1 MIRDSLLDEIK
12 LEDDIVKNCSE
23 NFFEKRNIN
32 EKDKKEDFLI
42 QNLMDEN
49 DLLRVSSTQYKSNL
63 FSLKLFES
71 KTEEY
76 FQKRKIGLNQY
87 VYSLI
92 QIKDQNLAQEIYL
105 SLDSNESEFSTLAS
119 KYSLGSEKYKNG
131 IVGPIP
137 LSQLNLK
144 IQNIFKSSEK
154 GIINEPIELN
164 GFWIILRIEEIL
176 YAEFNDQM
184 KKLLSNE
191 LFEAGVLFG
200 LKDDPWFSEPY
211 GNYFNVHSI
220 DLHGFNSE
228 NVSIL
233 MDVIGSC
240 CTSLFGKQIISN
252 KIQQLIYL
260 EQNYSINQK
269 NLMRL

>member
-1 MIRDSLLDEIK
+1 MTNKNVKNQILDYINTFSSENLDILRRTTFLKPLVKTMIRDSLLDEIK
-12 LEDDIVKNCSE
+12 IEDDIVKNCSE

-76 FQKRKIGLNQY
+76 FQKRKTGLNQY

-92 QIKDQNLAQEIYL
+92 QIKDQNFAQEIYL

-131 IVGPIP
+131 IRP
-137 LSQLNLK
+137 
-144 IQNIFKSSEK
+144 
-154 GIINEPIELN
+154 
-164 GFWIILRIEEIL
+164 IL
-176 YAEFNDQM
+176 YR
-184 KKLLSNE
+184 S
-191 LFEAGVLFG
+191 
-200 LKDDPWFSEPY
+200 
-211 GNYFNVHSI
+211 
-220 DLHGFNSE
+220 
-228 NVSIL
+228 
-233 MDVIGSC
+233 
-240 CTSLFGKQIISN
+240 
-252 KIQQLIYL
+252 
-260 EQNYSINQK
+260 
-269 NLMRL
+269 

>member
-1 MIRDSLLDEIK
+1 MTNKNVKNQILDYINTFSSENLDILRRTTFLKPLVKTMIRDSLLDEIK
-12 LEDDIVKNCSE
+12 IEDDIVKNCSE

-76 FQKRKIGLNQY
+76 FQKRKTGLNQY

-184 KKLLSNE
+184 KKLLCNE
-191 LFEAGVLFG
+191 LFELF
-200 LKDDPWFSEPY
+200 LERLAKEIIDEIREKIFSEK
-211 GNYFNVHSI
+211 F
-220 DLHGFNSE
+220 
-228 NVSIL
+228 
-233 MDVIGSC
+233 
-240 CTSLFGKQIISN
+240 K
-252 KIQQLIYL
+252 K
-260 EQNYSINQK
+260 K
-269 NLMRL
+269 

>member
-1 MIRDSLLDEIK
+1 MTNKNVKNQILDYINTFSSENLDILRRTTFLKPLVKTMIRDSLLDEIK
-12 LEDDIVKNCSE
+12 IEDDIVKNCSE

-76 FQKRKIGLNQY
+76 FQKRKTGLNQY

-191 LFEAGVLFG
+191 LFELF
-200 LKDDPWFSEPY
+200 LERLAKEIIDEIREKIFSEK
-211 GNYFNVHSI
+211 F
-220 DLHGFNSE
+220 
-228 NVSIL
+228 
-233 MDVIGSC
+233 
-240 CTSLFGKQIISN
+240 K
-252 KIQQLIYL
+252 K
-260 EQNYSINQK
+260 K
-269 NLMRL
+269 